1 MTRTILAIDDS
12 LTLREFILR
21 CLSRHSAEHRIVLA
35 KDGTEG
41 LELAAV
47 EKPDLILLD
56 FVLPDM
62 KGDEVC
68 RRLGA
73 NEATAQIPIVLMSS
87 SAAEMKRTE
96 AQFSTVIKSIAKP
109 FTPELLC
116 ATVSFSV
123 REIAKKKAGI
133 AGAAPSRTATGFF
146 TKSPAGALGTPAAGA
161 AIQLSGH
168 TGQFSIA
175 WVLQALE
182 QDQLSGVLR
191 VFVGPV
197 PIELYVAAGRPLVVT
212 TRDAQAYLKGSNF
225 SFTPDQKKVLDV
237 TSRAQ
242 ADCGCPLFVSLAE
255 RRVLSVRET
264 GWLCHEHGLRLFAQV
279 WTAPRARFEFEA
291 QAASPPFVAGLPAFD
306 GAISEWAMESLRCV
320 GRESESAMAWG
331 EPTGIPAYTRRG
343 YERIQQ
349 IPLNDE
355 EVAFASLIGPT
366 TTLAQIADALKIDT
380 ESAQRILHRFLC
392 LEILDYWPASLL
404 RAA

>member
-21 CLSRHSAEHRIVLA
+21 CLSRHSSEHRILLA
-35 KDGTEG
+35 KDGREG
-41 LELAAV
+41 LEMALS
-47 EKPDLILLD
+47 ERPDLILLD

-68 RRLGA
+68 RRLRD
-73 NEATAQIPIVLMSS
+73 NERTARLPIVLMSS

-96 AQFSTVIKSIAKP
+96 AEYDTVIKSIAKP

-116 ATVSFSV
+116 ATVSFCV
-123 REIAKKKAGI
+123 REITKKNQADGPPRLPG
-133 AGAAPSRTATGFF
+133 AVAAPA
-146 TKSPAGALGTPAAGA
+146 PTPAPAVTG
-161 AIQLSGH
+161 IQFSGH

-175 WVLQALE
+175 WILQAIE

-191 VFVGPV
+191 VFPGAHPV
-197 PIELYVAAGRPLVVT
+197 ELYVAAGRPLVVT
-212 TRDAQAYLKGSNF
+212 TRDGLAYLKNSTF
-225 SFTPDQKKVLDV
+225 RLTPEQKHLLEV
-237 TSRAQ
+237 TLRAQ
-242 ADCGCPLFVSLAE
+242 SDCSCPVFVSLAE
-255 RRVLSVRET
+255 RRVLQHGEAGR
-264 GWLCHEHGLRLFAQV
+264 LCHEHGLRLFAQT
-279 WTAPRARFEFEA
+279 WTAQRARFEFESQTA
-291 QAASPPFVAGLPAFD
+291 PPPFAAGLPAFD
-306 GAISEWAMESLRCV
+306 GTIGEWAMESLRFV
-320 GRESESAMAWG
+320 GAESGSAMAWG

-366 TTLAQIADALKIDT
+366 TSLAQIAASMQIDT
-380 ESAQRILHRFLC
+380 ETAQRILHRFLC

>member
-1 MTRTILAIDDS
+1 MTKTILAIDDS

-21 CLSRHSAEHRIVLA
+21 CLSRHSADNRILLA
-35 KDGTEG
+35 KDGKEG
-41 LELAAV
+41 LSMAAK

-68 RRLGA
+68 RRLRA
-73 NEATAQIPIVLMSS
+73 DEKTATLPVVLMSS

-96 AQFSTVIKSIAKP
+96 AEYENVIKSIAKP

-116 ATVSFSV
+116 ATVSFGF
-123 REIAKKKAGI
+123 REITKRQVVNGGTPVATNPATEFMVKPAQ
-133 AGAAPSRTATGFF
+133 AATG
-146 TKSPAGALGTPAAGA
+146 L
-161 AIQLSGH
+161 QLRGH

-175 WVLQALE
+175 EVLLAIE
-182 QDQLSGVLR
+182 QDQLSGVLD
-191 VFVGPV
+191 VFIHPK
-197 PIELYVAAGRPLVVT
+197 PTKLYVSSGRPVVVT
-212 TRDAQAYLKGSNF
+212 SHNGDEYLKGGNF
-225 SFTPDQKKVLDV
+225 NFTPEQKTLLPVVLK
-237 TSRAQ
+237 AQ
-242 ADCGCPLFVSLAE
+242 SDCGCPVFVSLAE
-255 RRVLSVRET
+255 RHVLPVKEAGR
-264 GWLCHEHGLRLFAQV
+264 LCNEYGLRLFAPA
-279 WTAPRARFEFEA
+279 WTAPRTRFEFESQSA
-291 QAASPPFVAGLPAFD
+291 PPPFAEKLPAFD
-306 GAISEWAMESLRCV
+306 GTMSEWAMESLRFV
-320 GRESESAMAWG
+320 GSESGSAMAWG

-366 TTLAQIADALKIDT
+366 TSLAQIASSMQIDT
-380 ESAQRILHRFLC
+380 DTAQRILHRFLC